1 MSNYTK
7 VEFFENNVRK
17 CLREDNFGWLL
28 MIAVKVEQTR
38 QKNKTLNLPLR
49 NSKYKSCLS
58 YFYFDENIETKL
70 QQRSTEI
77 MFLALPVHLS

>member
-28 MIAVKVEQTR
+28 MIAVKVQQTR

-49 NSKYKSCLS
+49 NSKYNSCLS
-58 YFYFDENIETKL
+58 YFYFDENIETK
-70 QQRSTEI
+70 
-77 MFLALPVHLS
+77 